1 MSAENALDCDRVA
14 PMATREDVE
23 KLASLARIEVSS
35 EDIDRFVT
43 ELDAILAYVGQL
55 DELSVTREVDTEPEL
70 RNVMRDDNNPHEE
83 GLYTKK
89 LVEAFPKKEDEY
101 LSVKKIISYD

>member
-1 MSAENALDCDRVA
+1 
-14 PMATREDVE
+14 MATREDVE
-23 KLASLARIEVSS
+23 KLTALSRIEVSS
-35 EDIDRFVT
+35 EEMDKFVT

-55 DELSVTREVDTEPEL
+55 DELSVTREVDTEPL
-70 RNVMRDDNNPHEE
+70 VRNVMRDDSTPHEE

-89 LVEAFPKKEDEY
+89 LVEAFPKKEDDY